1 MRKIWH
7 DEAWDEYIEWQ
18 TKDKITLKKIN
29 NLIKDINRNGYNCKG
44 KLEPLKGD
52 KTI

>member
-18 TKDKITLKKIN
+18 TKDKTTLKKIN
-29 NLIKDINRNGYNCKG
+29 NLIKDINRSGYNCKG

-52 KTI
+52 K